1 MPIQNN
7 NFKNTPCNE
16 NAQLWYFRNALQ
28 KIKNTKDPVKRQLL
42 IRALNKYTNGNAKS
56 FIN

>member
-1 MPIQNN
+1 MPRQ
-7 NFKNTPCNE
+7 NTPCNE

-42 IRALNKYTNGNAKS
+42 IKALNKYTNGNAKS